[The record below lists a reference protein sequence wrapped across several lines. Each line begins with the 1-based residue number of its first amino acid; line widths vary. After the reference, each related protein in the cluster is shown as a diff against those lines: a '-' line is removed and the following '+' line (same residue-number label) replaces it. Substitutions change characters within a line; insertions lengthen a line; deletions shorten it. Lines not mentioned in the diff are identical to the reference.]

1 MIAILRT
8 VRKLGVD
15 ARGATAIEYGL
26 IVALIACACIGAF
39 HNLAGGSNSW
49 WGRLDTKIATASSGG
64 S

>member
-49 WGRLDTKIATASSGG
+49 WGRLDTQIASASSG